1 VVVVVAV
8 AVVVVDLGGVAVVVE
23 LGVTIDSFFVT
34 LKPVGSIPLPDW
46 LSTVTNL
53 DPTAAPLAMTIFA
66 MIWVC
71 GINIKPR
78 MQLFVEDVPIVQD
91 WSNPREKSVVWK
103 ELNSSVIVLEYLF

>member
-1 VVVVVAV
+1 M
-8 AVVVVDLGGVAVVVE
+8 
-23 LGVTIDSFFVT
+23 
-34 LKPVGSIPLPDW
+34 PL
-46 LSTVTNL
+46 N
-53 DPTAAPLAMTIFA
+53 AGHI
-66 MIWVC
+66 IG